1 MILDAVANTIP
12 VFSYVSYLVNKES
25 GLHCK
30 YILFPILAKLKYSRQ
45 DSEDCFVLCDF
56 ILDLKRQTLV
66 NGFSHFWE
74 RHYLMMMMTVLEK
87 EKTILT
93 GLACMEKIMK

>member
-30 YILFPILAKLKYSRQ
+30 YILFPSLAKLKYSRQ
-45 DSEDCFVLCDF
+45 DSEDCFVHCDI

-74 RHYLMMMMTVLEK
+74 RYYLMMMMTVFEK
-87 EKTILT
+87 ERTIFT